1 MKNNMK
7 KNSSKIYNIL
17 AIVASVVL
25 IIGLKTF
32 ATPCDGMIET
42 AKGMEVPMKCHWTD
56 VALLYLGIATVVV
69 AIANI
74 IKNSKS
80 TLELLGM
87 GVLSIAITMDNVGI
101 GVCKMEGMACHTM
114 KTFAIVIGVVYIVL
128 GILQLLI
135 KNEVEL

>member
-1 MKNNMK
+1 MKNNAK
-7 KNSSKIYNIL
+7 KICNIIT
-17 AIVASVVL
+17 IVASIVL

-32 ATPCDGMIET
+32 ATPCEGMIET

-56 VALLYLGIATVVV
+56 VALLYLAVETIVVG
-69 AIANI
+69 IANI

-80 TLELLGM
+80 TLELIGM
-87 GVLSIAITMDNVGI
+87 GVLAIAITMNNVGI

-114 KTFAIVIGVVYIVL
+114 KTFAIVIGVVFIVL
-128 GILQLLI
+128 GILQMFI

>member
-1 MKNNMK
+1 MKNNAK
-7 KNSSKIYNIL
+7 KICNII
-17 AIVASVVL
+17 AIVASIVL

-32 ATPCDGMIET
+32 ATPCEGMIET

-56 VALLYLGIATVVV
+56 VALLYLAVATIVVG
-69 AIANI
+69 IANI

-80 TLELLGM
+80 TLELIGM
-87 GVLSIAITMDNVGI
+87 GVLSIAITMNNVGI

-114 KTFAIVIGVVYIVL
+114 KTFAIVIGVVFIVL
-128 GILQLLI
+128 GILQMFI

>member
-1 MKNNMK
+1 MKNNAK
-7 KNSSKIYNIL
+7 KICNII
-17 AIVASVVL
+17 AIVASIVL

-56 VALLYLGIATVVV
+56 VALLYLAVATIVVG
-69 AIANI
+69 IANI

-80 TLELLGM
+80 TLELIGM
-87 GVLSIAITMDNVGI
+87 GVLSIAITMNNVGI

-114 KTFAIVIGVVYIVL
+114 KTFAIVIGVVFIVL
-128 GILQLLI
+128 GILQMFI

>member
-1 MKNNMK
+1 MKNKTK
-7 KNSSKIYNIL
+7 KICNIL
-17 AIVASVVL
+17 AIVASIVL

-32 ATPCDGMIET
+32 ATPCEGMIET

-56 VALLYLGIATVVV
+56 VALLYLAVATIVVG
-69 AIANI
+69 IANI

-80 TLELLGM
+80 TLELIGM
-87 GVLSIAITMDNVGI
+87 GVLSIAITMNNVGV

-114 KTFAIVIGVVYIVL
+114 KTFAIVIGVVFIVL
-128 GILQLLI
+128 GILQMFI

>member
-1 MKNNMK
+1 MKNNTK
-7 KNSSKIYNIL
+7 KICNII

-32 ATPCDGMIET
+32 ATPCEGMIET

-56 VALLYLGIATVVV
+56 VALLYLAVATIVVG
-69 AIANI
+69 IANI

-80 TLELLGM
+80 TLELIGM
-87 GVLSIAITMDNVGI
+87 GVLTIAITMNNVGI

-114 KTFAIVIGVVYIVL
+114 KTFAIVIGVVFIVL
-128 GILQLLI
+128 GILQMLI

>member
-1 MKNNMK
+1 MKNKTK
-7 KNSSKIYNIL
+7 KICNII
-17 AIVASVVL
+17 AIVASIVL

-32 ATPCDGMIET
+32 ATPCEGMIET

-56 VALLYLGIATVVV
+56 VALLYLAVATIVVG
-69 AIANI
+69 IANI

-80 TLELLGM
+80 ILELIGM
-87 GVLSIAITMDNVGI
+87 GVLSIAITMNNVGI

-114 KTFAIVIGVVYIVL
+114 KTFAIVIGVVFIVL
-128 GILQLLI
+128 GILQMFI

>member
-7 KNSSKIYNIL
+7 KIYNTI

-32 ATPCDGMIET
+32 ATPCEGMIET

-56 VALLYLGIATVVV
+56 VALLYLAVATIVVG
-69 AIANI
+69 IANI

-80 TLELLGM
+80 TLELIGM
-87 GVLSIAITMDNVGI
+87 GALIITITMNNVGI

-114 KTFAIVIGVVYIVL
+114 KTFAIVIGVVFIVL
-128 GILQLLI
+128 GILQMFI

>member
-1 MKNNMK
+1 MIKMKNNAK
-7 KNSSKIYNIL
+7 KICNIL
-17 AIVASVVL
+17 AIVASIVL

-32 ATPCDGMIET
+32 ATPCEGMIET

-56 VALLYLGIATVVV
+56 VALLYLAVATIVVG
-69 AIANI
+69 IANI

-80 TLELLGM
+80 ILELIGI
-87 GVLSIAITMDNVGI
+87 GVLSIAITMNNVGI

-114 KTFAIVIGVVYIVL
+114 KTFAIVIGVVFIVL
-128 GILQLLI
+128 GILQMFI

>member
-1 MKNNMK
+1 MKNNAK
-7 KNSSKIYNIL
+7 KICNII

-32 ATPCDGMIET
+32 ATPCEGMIET

-56 VALLYLGIATVVV
+56 VALLYLAVATIVVG
-69 AIANI
+69 IANI

-80 TLELLGM
+80 TLELIGM
-87 GVLSIAITMDNVGI
+87 GVLSIAITMNNVGI
-101 GVCKMEGMACHTM
+101 GVCKMEGMACHSM
-114 KTFAIVIGVVYIVL
+114 KTFAIVIGVVFIVL
-128 GILQLLI
+128 GILQMFI

>member
-1 MKNNMK
+1 MKNNAK
-7 KNSSKIYNIL
+7 KICNII
-17 AIVASVVL
+17 AIVASIVL

-32 ATPCDGMIET
+32 ATPCEGMIET

-56 VALLYLGIATVVV
+56 VALLYLAVATIVVG
-69 AIANI
+69 IANI

-80 TLELLGM
+80 ILELIGM
-87 GVLSIAITMDNVGI
+87 GALTIAITMNNVGI

-114 KTFAIVIGVVYIVL
+114 KTFAIVIGVVFIVL
-128 GILQLLI
+128 GILQMFI

>member
-1 MKNNMK
+1 MKNNAK
-7 KNSSKIYNIL
+7 KICNII

-32 ATPCDGMIET
+32 ATPCEGMIET

-56 VALLYLGIATVVV
+56 VALLYLAVATIVVG
-69 AIANI
+69 IANI

-80 TLELLGM
+80 TLELIGM
-87 GVLSIAITMDNVGI
+87 GALTIAITMNNVGI

-114 KTFAIVIGVVYIVL
+114 KTFAIVIGVVFIVL
-128 GILQLLI
+128 GILQMFI

>member
-1 MKNNMK
+1 MKNNLK
-7 KNSSKIYNIL
+7 KIYNII

-32 ATPCDGMIET
+32 ATPCEGMIET

-56 VALLYLGIATVVV
+56 VALLYLAVATIVVG
-69 AIANI
+69 IANI

-80 TLELLGM
+80 TLELIGM
-87 GVLSIAITMDNVGI
+87 GALAIAITMNNVGI

-114 KTFAIVIGVVYIVL
+114 KTFAIVIGVVFIVL
-128 GILQLLI
+128 GILQMFI

>member
-1 MKNNMK
+1 MKNNAK
-7 KNSSKIYNIL
+7 KICNIIT
-17 AIVASVVL
+17 IVASIVL

-32 ATPCDGMIET
+32 ATPCEGMIET

-56 VALLYLGIATVVV
+56 VALLYLAVATIVVG
-69 AIANI
+69 IANI

-80 TLELLGM
+80 TLELIGM
-87 GVLSIAITMDNVGI
+87 GVLSIAITMNNVGV

-114 KTFAIVIGVVYIVL
+114 KTFAIVIGVVFIVL
-128 GILQLLI
+128 GILQMFI

>member
-1 MKNNMK
+1 MKNNAK
-7 KNSSKIYNIL
+7 KICNIL
-17 AIVASVVL
+17 AIVASIVL

-32 ATPCDGMIET
+32 ATPCEGMIET

-56 VALLYLGIATVVV
+56 VALLYLAVATIVVG
-69 AIANI
+69 IANI

-80 TLELLGM
+80 ILELIGI
-87 GVLSIAITMDNVGI
+87 GVLSIAITMNNVGI

-114 KTFAIVIGVVYIVL
+114 KTFAIVIGVVFIVL
-128 GILQLLI
+128 GILQMFI

>member
-1 MKNNMK
+1 MKNKTK
-7 KNSSKIYNIL
+7 KICNIL
-17 AIVASVVL
+17 AIVASIVL

-32 ATPCDGMIET
+32 ATPCEGMIET

-56 VALLYLGIATVVV
+56 VALLYLAVATIVVG
-69 AIANI
+69 IANI

-80 TLELLGM
+80 TLELIGM
-87 GVLSIAITMDNVGI
+87 GVLAIAITMNNVGI

-114 KTFAIVIGVVYIVL
+114 KTFAIVIGVVFIVL
-128 GILQLLI
+128 GILQMFI

>member
-1 MKNNMK
+1 MKNNAK
-7 KNSSKIYNIL
+7 KICNII
-17 AIVASVVL
+17 AIVASIVL

-32 ATPCDGMIET
+32 ATPCEGMIET

-56 VALLYLGIATVVV
+56 VALLYLAVATIVVG
-69 AIANI
+69 IANI

-80 TLELLGM
+80 TLELIGM
-87 GVLSIAITMDNVGI
+87 GALAIAITMNNVGI

-114 KTFAIVIGVVYIVL
+114 KTFAIVIGVVFIVL
-128 GILQLLI
+128 GILQMFI

>member
-1 MKNNMK
+1 MKNNAK
-7 KNSSKIYNIL
+7 KICNII

-32 ATPCDGMIET
+32 ATPCEGMIET

-56 VALLYLGIATVVV
+56 VALLYLAVATIVVG
-69 AIANI
+69 IANI

-80 TLELLGM
+80 TLELIGM
-87 GVLSIAITMDNVGI
+87 GVLAIAITMNNVGI

-114 KTFAIVIGVVYIVL
+114 KTFAIVIGVVFIVL
-128 GILQLLI
+128 GILQMFI

>member
-1 MKNNMK
+1 MKNNAK
-7 KNSSKIYNIL
+7 KICNII

-32 ATPCDGMIET
+32 ATPCEGMIET

-56 VALLYLGIATVVV
+56 VALLYLAVATIVVG
-69 AIANI
+69 IANI

-80 TLELLGM
+80 TLELIGM
-87 GVLSIAITMDNVGI
+87 GVLSIAITMNNVGI

-114 KTFAIVIGVVYIVL
+114 KTFAIVIGVVFIVL
-128 GILQLLI
+128 GILQMFI

>member
-1 MKNNMK
+1 MKNNAK
-7 KNSSKIYNIL
+7 KICNIIT
-17 AIVASVVL
+17 IVASIVL

-32 ATPCDGMIET
+32 ATPCEGMIET

-56 VALLYLGIATVVV
+56 VALLYLAVATIVVG
-69 AIANI
+69 IANI

-80 TLELLGM
+80 TLELIGM
-87 GVLSIAITMDNVGI
+87 GVLAIAITMNNVGI

-114 KTFAIVIGVVYIVL
+114 KTFAIVIGVVFIVL
-128 GILQLLI
+128 GILQMFI

>member
-7 KNSSKIYNIL
+7 KIYNTI
-17 AIVASVVL
+17 AIVASIVL

-32 ATPCDGMIET
+32 ATPCEGMIET

-56 VALLYLGIATVVV
+56 VALLYLAVATIVVG
-69 AIANI
+69 IANI

-80 TLELLGM
+80 ILELIGM
-87 GVLSIAITMDNVGI
+87 GALAIAITMNTVGI

-114 KTFAIVIGVVYIVL
+114 KTFAIVIGVVFIVL
-128 GILQLLI
+128 GILQMFI

>member
-7 KNSSKIYNIL
+7 KIYNTI

-32 ATPCDGMIET
+32 ATPCEGMIET

-56 VALLYLGIATVVV
+56 VALLYLAVATIVVG
-69 AIANI
+69 IANI

-80 TLELLGM
+80 TLELIGM
-87 GVLSIAITMDNVGI
+87 GALIITITMNTVGI

-114 KTFAIVIGVVYIVL
+114 KTFAIVIGVVFIVL
-128 GILQLLI
+128 GILQMFI

>member
-1 MKNNMK
+1 MKNKTK
-7 KNSSKIYNIL
+7 KICNIL
-17 AIVASVVL
+17 AIVASIVL

-32 ATPCDGMIET
+32 ATPCEGMIET

-56 VALLYLGIATVVV
+56 VALLYLAVATIVVG
-69 AIANI
+69 IANI

-80 TLELLGM
+80 TLELIGM
-87 GVLSIAITMDNVGI
+87 GVLTIAITMNNVGI

-114 KTFAIVIGVVYIVL
+114 KTFAIVIGVVFIVL
-128 GILQLLI
+128 GILQMFI

>member
-1 MKNNMK
+1 MKNNAK
-7 KNSSKIYNIL
+7 KICNII
-17 AIVASVVL
+17 AIVESVVL

-32 ATPCDGMIET
+32 ATPCEGMIET

-56 VALLYLGIATVVV
+56 VALLYLAVATIVVG
-69 AIANI
+69 IANI

-80 TLELLGM
+80 TLELIGM
-87 GVLSIAITMDNVGI
+87 GVLAIAITMNNVGI

-114 KTFAIVIGVVYIVL
+114 KTFAIVIGVVFIVL
-128 GILQLLI
+128 GILQMFI

>member
-7 KNSSKIYNIL
+7 KIYNTI

-32 ATPCDGMIET
+32 ATPCEGMIET

-56 VALLYLGIATVVV
+56 VALLYLAVATIVVG
-69 AIANI
+69 IANI
-74 IKNSKS
+74 IKDSKS
-80 TLELLGM
+80 TLELIGM
-87 GVLSIAITMDNVGI
+87 GVLSIAITMNNVGI

-114 KTFAIVIGVVYIVL
+114 KTFAIVIGVVFIVL
-128 GILQLLI
+128 GILQMFI

>member
-1 MKNNMK
+1 MKNNAK
-7 KNSSKIYNIL
+7 KICNII
-17 AIVASVVL
+17 AIVASIVL

-32 ATPCDGMIET
+32 ATPCEGMIET

-56 VALLYLGIATVVV
+56 VALLYLAVATIVVG
-69 AIANI
+69 IANI

-80 TLELLGM
+80 TLELIGM
-87 GVLSIAITMDNVGI
+87 GVLAIAITMNNVGI

-114 KTFAIVIGVVYIVL
+114 KTFAIVIGVVFIVL
-128 GILQLLI
+128 GILQMFI

>member
-1 MKNNMK
+1 MKNKTK
-7 KNSSKIYNIL
+7 KICNII

-32 ATPCDGMIET
+32 ATPCEGMIET

-56 VALLYLGIATVVV
+56 VALLYLAVATIVVG
-69 AIANI
+69 IANI

-80 TLELLGM
+80 TLELIGM
-87 GVLSIAITMDNVGI
+87 GALAIAITMNNVGI

-114 KTFAIVIGVVYIVL
+114 KTFAIVIGVVFIVL
-128 GILQLLI
+128 GILQMFI

>member
-1 MKNNMK
+1 MKNKTK
-7 KNSSKIYNIL
+7 KICNIL
-17 AIVASVVL
+17 AIVASIVL

-32 ATPCDGMIET
+32 ATPCEGMIET

-56 VALLYLGIATVVV
+56 VALLYLAVATIVVG
-69 AIANI
+69 IANI

-80 TLELLGM
+80 TLELIGM
-87 GVLSIAITMDNVGI
+87 GVLSIAITMNNVGI

-114 KTFAIVIGVVYIVL
+114 KTFAIVIGVVFIVL
-128 GILQLLI
+128 GILQMFI

>member
-1 MKNNMK
+1 MKNNAK
-7 KNSSKIYNIL
+7 KICNIIT
-17 AIVASVVL
+17 IVASIVL

-32 ATPCDGMIET
+32 ATPCEGMIET

-56 VALLYLGIATVVV
+56 VALLYLAVATIVVG
-69 AIANI
+69 IANI

-80 TLELLGM
+80 ILELIGM
-87 GVLSIAITMDNVGI
+87 GVLAIAITMNTVGI

-114 KTFAIVIGVVYIVL
+114 KTFAIVIGVVFIVL
-128 GILQLLI
+128 GILQMFI